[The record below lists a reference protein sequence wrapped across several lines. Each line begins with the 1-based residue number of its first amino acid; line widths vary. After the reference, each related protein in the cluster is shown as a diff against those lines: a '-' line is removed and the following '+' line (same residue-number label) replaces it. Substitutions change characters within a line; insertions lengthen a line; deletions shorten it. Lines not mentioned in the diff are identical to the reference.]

1 MNECELCRKD
11 TGSVFNIN
19 LKMMF
24 VCDSCANSI
33 VMQQVRDL
41 IRKQEETE

>member
-1 MNECELCRKD
+1 MDKCELCGKD
-11 TGSVFNIN
+11 TNSVFNIN
-19 LKMMF
+19 LKMKF

-33 VMQQVRDL
+33 VIQQVRDL